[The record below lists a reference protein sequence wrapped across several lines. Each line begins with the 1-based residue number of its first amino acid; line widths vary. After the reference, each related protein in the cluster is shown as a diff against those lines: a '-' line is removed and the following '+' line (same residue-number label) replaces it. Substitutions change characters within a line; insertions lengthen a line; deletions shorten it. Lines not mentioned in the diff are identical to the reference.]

1 MLSQLISEGA
11 KNVESIGRSNMIID
25 KYFKLYFRNSLK
37 KYNLNTAE
45 GLILLLMMEKEM
57 KPQYNALDKMHH
69 LMKGQTQDQMN
80 DEIHYDKAVMT
91 RTMQSL
97 ESKGYVERSINP
109 ADRRS
114 CVFFLT
120 KKAEDFKS
128 TLIDILTVWNDGLQ
142 KGIDKDKLEIVKTV
156 LSQMANNALMLTK
169 GE

>member
-1 MLSQLISEGA
+1 M
-11 KNVESIGRSNMIID
+11 ESIGRNNMIIE

-37 KYNLNTAE
+37 QYDLNTAE

-57 KPQYNALDKMHH
+57 KPQHNALDKMHQ
-69 LMKGQTQDQMN
+69 LIKGQTQDQMN

-114 CVFFLT
+114 SVFSLT
-120 KKAEDFKS
+120 KKAVDFKL
-128 TLIDILTVWNDGLQ
+128 TLIEILTLWNDGLQ
-142 KGIDKDKLEIVKTV
+142 KGIDEEKLEIVKTV
-156 LSQMANNALMLTK
+156 LCQMANNALELTK

>member
-1 MLSQLISEGA
+1 MKS
-11 KNVESIGRSNMIID
+11 VGRSNMIIE
-25 KYFKLYFRNSLK
+25 KYFKLYFRNNLK
-37 KYNLNTAE
+37 KYDLNTAE

-57 KPQYNALDKMHH
+57 KPQYNALDKMHQ
-69 LMKGQTQDQMN
+69 LIKGQTQDQMN

-114 CVFFLT
+114 SVFSLT
-120 KKAEDFKS
+120 KKAIDFKS
-128 TLIDILTVWNDGLQ
+128 TLIDILTLWNDGLQ
-142 KGIDKDKLEIVKTV
+142 KGIDKEKLEIVKTV
-156 LSQMANNALMLTK
+156 LSQMANNALELIK